1 MAVIAVAVIAIQWD
15 EVDEVRSTKSSEVE
29 VEANRCPVQVN
40 NKKLKRRSGDKV
52 EKACLC
58 SFAVYVSVTPITDVQ
73 ARRITW
79 PSSPTRVAF
88 SLVESFAQLR
98 GAPA

>member
-1 MAVIAVAVIAIQWD
+1 VAVIVVAVVKAIAWD
-15 EVDEVRSTKSSEVE
+15 GVRSIKSSEVE

-58 SFAVYVSVTPITDVQ
+58 SFAVYVSVTSITDVQ

-88 SLVESFAQLR
+88 SLVE
-98 GAPA
+98 

>member
-1 MAVIAVAVIAIQWD
+1 MAVIVVAVVKAIAWD
-15 EVDEVRSTKSSEVE
+15 GVRSIKSSEVE

-88 SLVESFAQLR
+88 SLVESFTQLR

>member
-1 MAVIAVAVIAIQWD
+1 MAVIVVAVVKAIAWD
-15 EVDEVRSTKSSEVE
+15 GVRSIKSSEVE

-58 SFAVYVSVTPITDVQ
+58 SFAVYVSVTSITDVQ

-88 SLVESFAQLR
+88 SLVESFTQLR

>member
-1 MAVIAVAVIAIQWD
+1 MAVIVVAVVKAIAWD
-15 EVDEVRSTKSSEVE
+15 GVRSIKSSEVE

>member
-1 MAVIAVAVIAIQWD
+1 MAVIVVAVVKAIAWD
-15 EVDEVRSTKSSEVE
+15 GVRSIKSSEVEVE

-88 SLVESFAQLR
+88 SLVESFTQLR

>member
-1 MAVIAVAVIAIQWD
+1 MAVIVVAVVKAIAWD
-15 EVDEVRSTKSSEVE
+15 GVRSIKSSEVE

-40 NKKLKRRSGDKV
+40 NRKLKRRSGDKV

-58 SFAVYVSVTPITDVQ
+58 SFAVYVSVTSITDVQ

-79 PSSPTRVAF
+79 PSTPTRVAF
-88 SLVESFAQLR
+88 SLVEWFAQLR

>member
-1 MAVIAVAVIAIQWD
+1 MAVIVVAVVKAIAWD
-15 EVDEVRSTKSSEVE
+15 GVRSIKSSEVE

-40 NKKLKRRSGDKV
+40 NKKLERRSGDKV

-58 SFAVYVSVTPITDVQ
+58 SFAVYVSVTSITDVQ

-88 SLVESFAQLR
+88 SLVESFTQLR

>member
-1 MAVIAVAVIAIQWD
+1 MAVIVVAVVKAIAWD
-15 EVDEVRSTKSSEVE
+15 GVRSIKSSEVE

-58 SFAVYVSVTPITDVQ
+58 SFAVYVSVTSITDVQ

>member
-1 MAVIAVAVIAIQWD
+1 MAVIVVAVVKAIAWD
-15 EVDEVRSTKSSEVE
+15 RVRSIKSSEVE

-58 SFAVYVSVTPITDVQ
+58 SFAVYVSVTSITDVQ

-88 SLVESFAQLR
+88 SLVESFTQLR